1 MKAITMTKHSLTAA
15 LLFCAGSALAATGC
29 AASYER
35 TDITDVSQGDL
46 PSTVSL
52 SSIRVTE
59 GALATAHV
67 IPYNSDG
74 NPLHGEVRSDNPKI
88 LDCTRATGN
97 KWAFLGVSKG
107 TTTVNFV
114 ADGQVVGRVTAEV
127 TAQP

>member
-1 MKAITMTKHSLTAA
+1 MKTMTMKDLLGTTLACAVAA
-15 LLFCAGSALAATGC
+15 LAVTSAGC

-35 TDITDVSQGDL
+35 TDVSDVSQSDL

-52 SSIRVTE
+52 TNIRVTE
-59 GALATAHV
+59 GALTTAHV
-67 IPYNSDG
+67 IPYNTDG
-74 NPLHGEVRSDNPKI
+74 NPLNGEVRSDNPKI

-107 TTTVNFV
+107 TTTVNFL